1 VAYSGAMDLFIFHL
15 FSDDPADRFFFVAW
29 VLVVIISIV
38 LHELAH
44 GWMAVRLGDDTPLRL
59 NRMTGNPLV
68 HMGPFSLLALAI
80 AGIAW
85 GSMPIDPSR
94 TRGRYAEAKI
104 AAAGPATNL
113 LLATVALVAIGLLQR
128 YAVLTGDG
136 WQANLTTLLWTAGSA
151 NLLLCAFNLLPVPP
165 LDGSRVLANFNRGYA
180 RFIDDPKNHG
190 ALMLMFFGA
199 FFLAG
204 VMFDPV
210 IRLAL
215 QFVSLV
221 RGY

>member
-1 VAYSGAMDLFIFHL
+1 MDALFIFKL
-15 FSDDPADRFFFVAW
+15 FSDDPPDRFFFVAW
-29 VLVVIISIV
+29 VLVVVVSIV

-44 GWMAVRLGDDTPLRL
+44 GWMAIRLGDDTPVRL

-68 HMGPFSLLALAI
+68 HMGPFSLLALAL

-104 AAAGPATNL
+104 AAAGPAMNL
-113 LLATVALVAIGLLQR
+113 LLAVAALTAVGLLDR
-128 YAVLTGDG
+128 FAVLGDQP
-136 WQANLTTLLWTAGSA
+136 WQENLWRLLMVAGSA

-165 LDGSRVLANFNRGYA
+165 LDGSRVLANFHRGFA
-180 RFIDDPKNHG
+180 RFIDDPKHQG
-190 ALMLMFFGA
+190 TLMLMFFGA

-204 VMFDPV
+204 VLFAPV
-210 IRLAL
+210 MRVAAAYLTLIRG
-215 QFVSLV
+215 F
-221 RGY
+221 